1 MAITKVWEVNKCE
14 REVAD
19 NYVFKVIYRC
29 KGLDDGTEKARA
41 TGEVSLPKPETLVPF
56 ADLTASQVIGW
67 VKAKLDADNAG
78 SVAAVEANLE
88 AQINALNTPTTAEGN
103 PWS

>member
-14 REVAD
+14 RELAD
-19 NYVFKVIYRC
+19 GYVFKVIYRC

-41 TGEVSLPKPETLVPF
+41 TGEVSLDKPSTLVPF
-56 ADLTASQVIGW
+56 NDLTADQVIGW

-78 SVAAVEANLE
+78 TVTSIEAGLE
-88 AQINALNTPTTAEGN
+88 SEINAINTPATATGN
-103 PWS
+103 PW

>member
-14 REVAD
+14 RELAD
-19 NYVFKVIYRC
+19 GYVFKVIYRC
-29 KGLDDGTEKARA
+29 KGLDGDTEKARA
-41 TGEVSLPKPETLVPF
+41 TGSVKLPKPSSLIPY

-67 VKAKLDADNAG
+67 VKAKLDADTAG
-78 SVAAVEANLE
+78 TVASIEASLVS
-88 AQINALNTPTTAEGN
+88 QINAINTPTTAEGN